1 MEQFFE
7 NLFSTKRYT
16 SLIQKER
23 ARVIY
28 SITGLILVVLTVFVL
43 AYHPA
48 GGGGPQPIQVAL
60 FYATAIACYVLTR
73 MGRLT
78 VASAILLI
86 ANELLIGFSLLPTG
100 LYSLTHGML
109 LCTMLMLAVLLLE
122 RNGLII
128 GVISVVIILFAGIQN
143 RQSARPPTSAD
154 PASDVLIALVNIS
167 VQAGVAYLLLRNAR
181 LSSIEG
187 TAVVR
192 GERLRLA
199 EITSQVSQRISR
211 RMALDQVLDNAV
223 EQIRYSYPYI
233 YHAQIFL
240 LDEHKEAAKLVA
252 STGPVGR
259 MLLERQHSLPVG
271 SASVIGQVTS
281 KGQAVIARANSA
293 DGIHK
298 RNEFLPD
305 TLVEAAFP
313 LRLGDD
319 IIGALDMQS
328 KVADPFD
335 DEVVPIFQSLAD
347 QIAIAIDN
355 ARLFEETERRLQ
367 ENQKLVEQ
375 MRRSNEEVERLNQQ
389 LTGHFWQEYLRERK
403 RDLGVEVDF
412 EQRSRQAD
420 PLWTPTLRDAARF
433 NHLVQQKQDGS
444 QVIAVPLRVRGQ
456 VIGAMEFELDAS
468 GNLAPEDLNLLE
480 EVSEQLGLAAE
491 TSRLFEGSQRAA
503 QREAL
508 VNEIATRLQSS
519 NNVEMTLTE
528 AARSLKNT
536 LKANRVAIRL
546 GAPPKTS

>member
-1 MEQFFE
+1 
-7 NLFSTKRYT
+7 
-16 SLIQKER
+16 
-23 ARVIY
+23 
-28 SITGLILVVLTVFVL
+28 
-43 AYHPA
+43 
-48 GGGGPQPIQVAL
+48 
-60 FYATAIACYVLTR
+60 
-73 MGRLT
+73 
-78 VASAILLI
+78 
-86 ANELLIGFSLLPTG
+86 
-100 LYSLTHGML
+100 ML
-109 LCTMLMLAVLLLE
+109 L
-122 RNGLII
+122 
-128 GVISVVIILFAGIQN
+128 
-143 RQSARPPTSAD
+143 D
-154 PASDVLIALVNIS
+154 
-167 VQAGVAYLLLRNAR
+167 
-181 LSSIEG
+181 
-187 TAVVR
+187 
-192 GERLRLA
+192 
-199 EITSQVSQRISR
+199 
-211 RMALDQVLDNAV
+211 
-223 EQIRYSYPYI
+223 
-233 YHAQIFL
+233 
-240 LDEHKEAAKLVA
+240 
-252 STGPVGR
+252 
-259 MLLERQHSLPVG
+259 RQHSLPVG

-281 KGQAVIARANSA
+281 RGEPVIARAGSS

-313 LRLGDD
+313 LRLGDQ

-375 MRRSNEEVERLNQQ
+375 TRRAAEEVDRLNQQ

-403 RDLGVEVDF
+403 RDVGLEVDF
-412 EQRSRQAD
+412 NQRERQND

-433 NHLVQQKQDGS
+433 NHLIQQKQDGA

-456 VIGAMEFELDAS
+456 VIGAMEFELDAA

-491 TSRLFEGSQRAA
+491 TSRLFETSQRAA

-508 VNEIATRLQSS
+508 VNEIATRLQAS

-528 AARSLKNT
+528 AARSLKDT

-546 GAPPKTS
+546 GAPPKSS

>member
-1 MEQFFE
+1 MESFFQ
-7 NLFSTKRYT
+7 NLFPTKRYT
-16 SLIQKER
+16 SLIQRER
-23 ARVIY
+23 ARVVY
-28 SITGLILVVLTVFVL
+28 AITMLMAALLTVFVVG
-43 AYHPA
+43 YHPA
-48 GGGGPQPIQVAL
+48 GGGGTQPGLVL
-60 FYATAIACYVLTR
+60 FFYAALIACYSLTR
-73 MGRLT
+73 SGRIT
-78 VASAILLI
+78 VASAILVIAYGLI
-86 ANELLIGFSLLPTG
+86 TAFSLLPNGFYGLMDGLLVCTG
-100 LYSLTHGML
+100 IL
-109 LCTMLMLAVLLLE
+109 LAALLLE
-122 RNGLII
+122 RNGLIA
-128 GVISVVIILFAGIQN
+128 SVVIAVVVILAGIQN
-143 RQSARPPTSAD
+143 RQSVRPPVPD
-154 PASDVLIALVNIS
+154 PASDALIAVLAIGTM
-167 VQAGVAYLLLRNAR
+167 AGITYLLLRNAR

-187 TAVVR
+187 TAIVR

-240 LDEHKEAAKLVA
+240 LDDRNETAKLVA

-271 SASVIGQVTS
+271 SASVIGRVTS
-281 KGQAVIARANSA
+281 KGEAIIARANSA
-293 DGIHK
+293 EGVHK

-305 TLVEAAFP
+305 TLFEAAFP
-313 LRLGDD
+313 LRLGDE

-347 QIAIAIDN
+347 QLAIAIDN

-389 LTGHFWQEYLRERK
+389 LTGRFWQEYLRERK
-403 RDLGVEVDF
+403 RDVGVEVDF
-412 EQRSRQAD
+412 DQRSRQAD
-420 PLWTPTLRDAARF
+420 PLWTPTLRDAARY
-433 NHLVQQKQDGS
+433 NHLVQQKQDGA
-444 QVIAVPLRVRGQ
+444 QVIAMPLRVRGQ
-456 VIGAMEFELDAS
+456 VIGAMEFELDEA

-491 TSRLFEGSQRAA
+491 TSRLFESSQRAA